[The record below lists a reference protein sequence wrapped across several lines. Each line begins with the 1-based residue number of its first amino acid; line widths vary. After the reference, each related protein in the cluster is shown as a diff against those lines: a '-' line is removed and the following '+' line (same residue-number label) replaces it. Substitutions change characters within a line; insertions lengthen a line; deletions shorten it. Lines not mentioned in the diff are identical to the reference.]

1 MTTVKLHHFIDGNDI
16 SSSVYGLVHRIEAAA
31 KKVRVTLST
40 WASRLEDR
48 RQLGLMSDHLLYDI
62 GLSRAEV
69 AVEVNKYFWQR

>member
-1 MTTVKLHHFIDGNDI
+1 MTTVRLHHFIDDNDI
-16 SSSVYGLVHRIEAAA
+16 SSSVYGLVHRIEAAG

-40 WASRLEDR
+40 WASRAEDR
-48 RQLGLMSDHLLYDI
+48 RQLGFMSDHLLEDI

>member
-1 MTTVKLHHFIDGNDI
+1 MTTVRLHHFIEDNDI
-16 SSSVYGLVHRIEAAA
+16 SSSVYGLVQRIEAAA

-40 WASRLEDR
+40 WASRLDDR
-48 RQLGLMSDHLLYDI
+48 RQLGLMSDHLLDDI